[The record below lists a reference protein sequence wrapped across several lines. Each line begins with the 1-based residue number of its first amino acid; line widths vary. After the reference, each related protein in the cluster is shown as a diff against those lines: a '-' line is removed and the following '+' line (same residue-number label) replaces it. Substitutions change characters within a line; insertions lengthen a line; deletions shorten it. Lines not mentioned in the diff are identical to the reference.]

1 MYLLFNWISERVL
14 LLHTTPHGRALPWM
28 KPKKPSRVF
37 ARGLGNAV
45 PFFSPMSPEVHG
57 CVLTANLKGP
67 RLKKKDGIYM
77 QGIGEIVIPDR
88 VDRRIS
94 RADILI
100 ILRRD

>member
-1 MYLLFNWISERVL
+1 
-14 LLHTTPHGRALPWM
+14 M

-67 RLKKKDGIYM
+67 RLKKKMEFICRGSGTLLFQTGWTDVSAV
-77 QGIGEIVIPDR
+77 Q
-88 VDRRIS
+88 IS
-94 RADILI
+94 
-100 ILRRD
+100 